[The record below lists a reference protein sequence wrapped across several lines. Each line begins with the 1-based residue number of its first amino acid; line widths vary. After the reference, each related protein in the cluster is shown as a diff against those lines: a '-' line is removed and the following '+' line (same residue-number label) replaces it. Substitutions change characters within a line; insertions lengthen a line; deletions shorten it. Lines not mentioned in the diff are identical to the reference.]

1 MKAKVGRGSGFR
13 GVLDYALGKDDARI
27 VGGNM
32 SGLLSRELAHE
43 FSAARALRP
52 DVDRPVWHTSL
63 AAAPGEK
70 LSDEQWKG
78 LAEEFMRGMDFGST
92 TQFIVVRHASGEDQ
106 NTPIGQGPTT
116 EHVHIIASRID
127 LAGELWHGQWEA
139 KKAIELTQQLEKEF
153 GLIQTKGLDAERP
166 QKKKASKAEIERS
179 ERLGETPAR
188 VQLQDKVGAA
198 IAGGATIKEF
208 VERLH
213 ASGVNVRPNLASTG
227 KMNGFS
233 FELGGV
239 AMKGSDLGK
248 AYTFSGL
255 QKSGLDYSQ
264 SRDTAFLASLTTLPL
279 NQPRRAVSSS
289 VAPVSD
295 RATLPKI
302 QKLGKLPIRLRTAV
316 APGLAKWARDAMHSI
331 DQLAKAL
338 RRWQTQLDQSLAMHR
353 HIQRAERERL
363 AAQARASIAQRA
375 ALANAPAQ
383 VTATAVTSQAQPHDL
398 DKLRQLVDLS
408 IKGKG
413 IKKSEALIRAASAGD
428 AASIDKLLDA
438 GAVASVRTLDS
449 AAKSCDDTT
458 LKKLIEADG
467 TALDAS
473 SLRELSRKVSSP
485 ETRQRIE
492 ALAKHVA
499 THAESGSGVGNGVK
513 SRGPKGPS

>member
-1 MKAKVGRGSGFR
+1 MKAKVGRGSSFR
-13 GVLDYALGKDDARI
+13 GILDYALSKDEGLI

-32 SGLLSRELAHE
+32 SGQDPRQLAAE
-43 FSAARALRP
+43 FGTFRALRP
-52 DVDRPVWHTSL
+52 DVDRPVWHASFAL
-63 AAAPGEK
+63 APGEK
-70 LSDEQWKG
+70 LDEFRWSQI
-78 LAEEFMRGMDFGST
+78 ADAIHEGMDFSPDAP
-92 TQFIVVRHASGEDQ
+92 FVAIRHLAGEDQ
-106 NTPIGQGPTT
+106 NTPIGKGPTT
-116 EHVHIIASRID
+116 EHIHFIASRID
-127 LAGELWHGQWEA
+127 DEGKLWHGQWEVR
-139 KKAIELTQQLEKEF
+139 KAIELTQKLEKEF

-233 FELGGV
+233 FELDGV

-264 SRDTAFLASLTTLPL
+264 ARDTAFLAALTTLPL

-302 QKLGKLPIRLRTAV
+302 QKIGSLPIRLRTAV
-316 APGLAKWARDAMHSI
+316 APGVVKWARDAMHSI

-338 RRWQTQLDQSLAMHR
+338 RRWQAQLDQSLAMHR

-363 AAQARASIAQRA
+363 AAQARASIDKRA

-383 VTATAVTSQAQPHDL
+383 VTATAVTSHAQPHDL
-398 DKLRQLVDLS
+398 DKLRHLVDLS
-408 IKGKG
+408 IHGKG

-438 GAVASVRTLDS
+438 GAAASVRTLDS

-458 LKKLIEADG
+458 LKKLIEACG
-467 TALDAS
+467 NALDAS
-473 SLRELSRKVSSP
+473 SLRELSHKVSSP
-485 ETRQRIE
+485 EARQRLE
-492 ALAKHVA
+492 ALAKHVT
-499 THAESGSGVGNGVK
+499 THAESGNGSGVK
-513 SRGPKGPS
+513 SSGPRGPS